1 MYRSAQ
7 ETRHGPWMLLQ
18 RDVYV
23 FTGLGLTVAYMGTRE
38 PRKRMAN
45 KRDTD
50 GHFYCMNFICFGRR
64 DDVMNTLKVSGQ
76 PKRSIFSI
84 KW

>member
-1 MYRSAQ
+1 MAHGCCYRGTCTFLRDWA
-7 ETRHGPWMLLQ
+7 LLWP
-18 RDVYV
+18 
-23 FTGLGLTVAYMGTRE
+23 TWE

-64 DDVMNTLKVSGQ
+64 DDFMNTLKVSGQ